1 MKKKNSILSDERG
14 QFSYVLIAVVLLFS
28 LLLLFVFVAPVM
40 TNFTISM
47 YSGIEPLVQQ
57 NERIAASI
65 QDQNVRE
72 AFSGALQNQ
81 KDNTEMQIE
90 TLTSLV
96 AYSGIII
103 AIIMLLVLFLIA
115 RRQVQYGQLI

>member
-1 MKKKNSILSDERG
+1 
-14 QFSYVLIAVVLLFS
+14 
-28 LLLLFVFVAPVM
+28 
-40 TNFTISM
+40 M